1 MNSIVRRAGRGSTLL
16 VGSVALAFS
25 LAACGGG
32 SEDPAETTAEETAA
46 EEAAEETT
54 EAAEETTE
62 ESAEATEEG
71 AEDPAA
77 GGEVTEEDLTAAK
90 ESFLGFLNAVGEG
103 DYAAACGFMLDPT
116 TNEPMSGEMQEGC
129 ASGLEGSGGTSSF
142 TPDMVAM
149 IEENL
154 EATDNGDGT
163 IALSAMGQ
171 DMGMQMV
178 KGSDGKWYI
187 DSSALLA
194 SQSG

>member
-46 EEAAEETT
+46 EETTEEAAEETT

-90 ESFLGFLNAVGEG
+90 DQFFGFMTALLDG
-103 DYAAACGFMLDPT
+103 DYEAACGFAIDPNT
-116 TNEPMSGEMQEGC
+116 GEPISGDMQTSCAEGM
-129 ASGLEGSGGTSSF
+129 ATQGEAIQSSGLTSDSLDLIKDQ
-142 TPDMVAM
+142 TETV
-149 IEENL
+149 
-154 EATDNGDGT
+154 DNGDGT
-163 IALSAMGQ
+163 IG
-171 DMGMQMV
+171 V
-178 KGSDGKWYI
+178 KMAGSDFPYSLVKASDGKWYI
-187 DSSALLA
+187 KVM
-194 SQSG
+194 